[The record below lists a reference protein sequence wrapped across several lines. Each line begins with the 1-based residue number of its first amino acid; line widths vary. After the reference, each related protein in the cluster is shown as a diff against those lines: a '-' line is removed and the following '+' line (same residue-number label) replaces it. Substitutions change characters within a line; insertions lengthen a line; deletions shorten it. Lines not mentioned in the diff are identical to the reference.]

1 MKGVNEVNERND
13 DRLQRLVRLSA
24 NNLRRKMLWYLQH
37 DTFACVWT
45 KDKQPNS
52 VICATHDGG
61 GKDGGLREWPTKQ
74 RKVNP

>member
-45 KDKQPNS
+45 KDKQPN
-52 VICATHDGG
+52 APLH
-61 GKDGGLREWPTKQ
+61 LPTEAQ
-74 RKVNP
+74 RKEVR